1 MGGLRSTRSCS
12 RVRMSSRRGFALVAA
27 LVLAVL
33 YFALVELLLLDSSR
47 ELAEARQFRA
57 RIVAL
62 TLAENAAELA
72 AVQLAAPDRMT
83 NDSRLENDQGKM
95 EARMTKNA
103 GGQFEI
109 DAKGETSG
117 VLQIRSSVRVR
128 GRVVGND
135 VRIQYTIHS
144 N

>member
-1 MGGLRSTRSCS
+1 MNR
-12 RVRMSSRRGFALVAA
+12 RRGFALVAA

-109 DAKGETSG
+109 EAKGETSG
-117 VLQIRSSVRVR
+117 VLQIRSRVRVH

-144 N
+144 Q